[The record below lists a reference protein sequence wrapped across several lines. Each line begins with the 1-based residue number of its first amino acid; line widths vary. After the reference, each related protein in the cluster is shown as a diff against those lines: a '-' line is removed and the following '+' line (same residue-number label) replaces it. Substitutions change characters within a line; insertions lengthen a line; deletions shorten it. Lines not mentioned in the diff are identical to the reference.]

1 MSSSLLLGAKIRT
14 SFQGWRLTNAVRQEN
29 LSSVQR
35 WATPKLFGTMSEQMN
50 NAIMAMACRKVSRMK
65 PSTNSELILE
75 HLLHNDGDLS
85 IHCINTDYNDNKPS
99 LGILG
104 YKWMQMAVDCNAV
117 HDNLKST
124 MLRECIHE
132 HKHNARQYGNE
143 LSESIVAKWPEHFI
157 RQQFYIQ
164 DRNDFWNHVTEK
176 GSDKLLRTLIEITPQ
191 SYLTIDY
198 FKKLHCRDDY
208 PSPLSLETLE
218 ALHQKGFH
226 VDRLVH
232 LWVTGRDGV
241 KTPNLERH
249 LDRNHTLLVNIL
261 KWEDYSIAQQRQRLM
276 DEIAAEPQVDSLKV
290 KQRKM

>member
-1 MSSSLLLGAKIRT
+1 MNQSLGTKVRT
-14 SFQGWRLTNAVRQEN
+14 VFQGWKLKNAVRHEN
-29 LSSVQR
+29 VNIVQHL
-35 WATPKLFGTMSEQMN
+35 ATPELFETLSDSMVAQIMTQACK
-50 NAIMAMACRKVSRMK
+50 NASKMK
-65 PSTNSELILE
+65 PTGRSERILE
-75 HLLHNDGDLS
+75 HLLHNGGVLS
-85 IHCINTDYNDNKPS
+85 IHCIHTTYKDNKPS
-99 LGILG
+99 LGVLG

-124 MLRECIHE
+124 MLRECIHD

-164 DRNDFWNHVTEK
+164 NRDDFWKHVTEK

-198 FKKLHCRDDY
+198 FKKLHRRDDY

-249 LDRNHTLLVNIL
+249 LDRNHTLLVNIRT
-261 KWEDYSIAQQRQRLM
+261 WEEYSIAQQRQRLM
-276 DEIAAEPQVDSLKV
+276 DQIAADPHADSPKV
-290 KQRKM
+290 KARKM